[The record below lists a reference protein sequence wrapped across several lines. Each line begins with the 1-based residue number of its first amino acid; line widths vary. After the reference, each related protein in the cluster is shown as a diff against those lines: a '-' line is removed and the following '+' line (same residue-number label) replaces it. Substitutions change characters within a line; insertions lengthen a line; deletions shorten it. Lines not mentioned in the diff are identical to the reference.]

1 MVRVITQDTYD
12 EVVKENIDEFD
23 MEPEEAM
30 KEAIAQFEAQ
40 GVDLCLIIKDLAL
53 TPGDK
58 HLVAVTV
65 DKLKELCVGETVE
78 DELVLKQL
86 EVLRAECEKDLARRI
101 RAGKEGAYDILIKLL
116 EARYKMY
123 QKDKSENDAAF
134 IVSVLNTLAALMDI
148 QPDLL
153 EIKGIDLINSMLS
166 SVTNED
172 ILVPLLKWTCVCCV
186 RHEMNRQNLFSK
198 DMIENIKRLLDNQKN
213 RKILSGTLHLVRVFT
228 LDDDIRVEFGKA
240 HDHSKELG
248 AQLIEKLSALLK
260 ENPSPSLLSELM
272 LTMSSL
278 LVRNELCAMAA
289 DSADTLLAAIS
300 DNCGAAA
307 TAAQGCRL

>member
-40 GVDLCLIIKDLAL
+40 GVDLSLIIKDLAL

-65 DKLKELCVGETVE
+65 DKLKEICVGETVE
-78 DELVLKQL
+78 DELVMKQL
-86 EVLRAECEKDLARRI
+86 EVLRSECEKDLARRI

-123 QKDKSENDAAF
+123 RQDKSEKDAAF

-172 ILVPLLKWTCVCCV
+172 ILVPLLKWMCVCCV

-213 RKILSGTLHLVRVFT
+213 RKILSGTLHLVRVLT

-248 AQLIEKLSALLK
+248 AQLIEKLAALLK

-289 DSADTLLAAIS
+289 DSVDTLLAAIS